1 MSDKIR
7 KRLYIAII
15 LALIGMMI
23 AGTLY
28 LVHKYSINK
37 TLEEIHSWDDIPELY
52 SKWWKAYKREVFI
65 ELITSNI
72 IRELNKLKGAI
83 SINDITERLDEDELN
98 ELIAGTESEYKYC
111 YFKLDAIRKEDS
123 VPDYA
128 KWLVSR
134 MISDYE
140 ETMEHAKALEN
151 EYRKKLENL
160 NVFDSASRE
169 FFKSI
174 SDDIKKQE
182 NLLKEMSKAGT
193 IGEFPAMGISLIADM
208 NREYEL
214 SMKDIEGILFYTDAK
229 GNKHISEEGIGLF
242 ADVSKENMSKK
253 QLELYNMLI
262 SYIYTDECDT
272 KELNTIIHAF
282 YREPV
287 KEMFMV
293 RNLKKAGASF
303 IKDLDDELNKKIMEG
318 ISNNNQ
324 VDKAELLKNIFAFK
338 KISKLGELSYE
349 VSDYENNV
357 GEYKFK
363 LTPYGAEF
371 ASEFQSYDVN
381 ISVSTKGH
389 GVSGALTFY
398 ADYFK
403 KQIKGLE
410 FNGKELTMGQIVS
423 QIMGE
428 VPGVSTYVEFIKAVE
443 DDGKSKEMI
452 ANGVM
457 IENAMAIDGYVTE
470 INGDIVVRKGPN
482 TEAIY
487 KYLEKNGYKIDQ
499 KDVYEQTRLVLQY
512 GYGENA
518 KNFSDIEKKILNKL
532 GDEGYEWIY

>member
-1 MSDKIR
+1 M
-7 KRLYIAII
+7 
-15 LALIGMMI
+15 
-23 AGTLY
+23 
-28 LVHKYSINK
+28 
-37 TLEEIHSWDDIPELY
+37 
-52 SKWWKAYKREVFI
+52 
-65 ELITSNI
+65 
-72 IRELNKLKGAI
+72 
-83 SINDITERLDEDELN
+83 
-98 ELIAGTESEYKYC
+98 
-111 YFKLDAIRKEDS
+111 
-123 VPDYA
+123 PDYA

-287 KEMFMV
+287 EERLGESKVSV

-303 IKDLDDELNKKIMEG
+303 VADLDDKLTEIIKIGEV
-318 ISNNNQ
+318 NNNQ
-324 VDKAELLKNIFAFK
+324 VGKAELFRVIFENK
-338 KISKLGELSYE
+338 KIANIEVSYE
-349 VSDYENNV
+349 EGGNTDS
-357 GEYKFK
+357 GKF
-363 LTPYGAEF
+363 
-371 ASEFQSYDVN
+371 
-381 ISVSTKGH
+381 
-389 GVSGALTFY
+389 
-398 ADYFK
+398 
-403 KQIKGLE
+403 
-410 FNGKELTMGQIVS
+410 
-423 QIMGE
+423 
-428 VPGVSTYVEFIKAVE
+428 
-443 DDGKSKEMI
+443 
-452 ANGVM
+452 
-457 IENAMAIDGYVTE
+457 DGYVVKLSTYQMENGTGKYVNGLWQPTKVAALHNE
-470 INGDIVVRKGPN
+470 IISIVTLGHGLDGFTNFSKKIQDEQSEEYRNEMEKLGRKIGYDLLTNKINVPMISTLLDVAEAGNYGYKSKVIAQNRYLTDYASLTDAYITQINEDVVLRKGPN
-482 TEAIY
+482 TEAIC
-487 KYLEKNGYKIDQ
+487 KYLEKQGFSINGTQKENMENIIRYGAKIN
-499 KDVYEQTRLVLQY
+499 KDTLVKIRDYVKRELENG
-512 GYGENA
+512 GYLWND
-518 KNFSDIEKKILNKL
+518 N
-532 GDEGYEWIY
+532 